1 MSQLPDD
8 HPTKEL
14 WTAFDEGAREIEGM
28 SVLDESRVATCMS
41 APDVAMRR
49 TLEDERKRR
58 LDSQSRLTKI
68 VIPSTVRKRA
78 VSLNQ
83 AYKERLEENER
94 LFRDRD
100 VAMARGDAAEVV
112 AIDKDIRRNGLRG
125 AFAGF
130 SADNL
135 VLCSVMSSATH
146 AVHVAASRAVD
157 FIMGKVD
164 SAVQEDLLSDRRRY
178 AARRLALAGAGA
190 A

>member
-28 SVLDESRVATCMS
+28 SALDESRVATCMS

-49 TLEDERKRR
+49 MLEERRRR

-68 VIPSTVRKRA
+68 VIPTTIRERA

-100 VAMARGDAAEVV
+100 VAMARGDAAEVA
-112 AIDKDIRRNGLRG
+112 AIDKDIRRNGLKG

-135 VLCSVMSSATH
+135 VLCSVMSNATH

-164 SAVQEDLLSDRRRY
+164 SAVQDDLLSDRRRY
-178 AARRLALAGAGA
+178 AARRLALAGAQA